1 MFKSLSLK
9 EIPLLSSLP
18 STFYQSPLSSSQQ
31 NFLKEPVYTQ
41 FIHISP
47 PILSHHTTKCL
58 SPRAPIIFMLLNPT
72 CFSSPVLL
80 DTGSAHCW
88 LSTQLLFLHSSFTA
102 KPQFYSGFYFLLKCF
117 REGWPQLQ
125 GQTASGLGS
134 LAFPWW
140 LALVAGMHMNQTG
153 SDRKELWLGRENTPP
168 PPFTLVPLLCKRMC
182 FFNALI

>member
-1 MFKSLSLK
+1 MFKSLIKRNTSTQ
-9 EIPLLSSLP
+9 LLTFHFLPVSSLLFTAKLLERA
-18 STFYQSPLSSSQQ
+18 SLYS
-31 NFLKEPVYTQ
+31 VYPHFTS
-41 FIHISP
+41 H

-58 SPRAPIIFMLLNPT
+58 SPRAPFIFMLLNLT
-72 CFSSPVLL
+72 CFSSPILL
-80 DTGSAHCW
+80 DIGSAHCW

-140 LALVAGMHMNQTG
+140 LALVEGVHMNQTG
-153 SDRKELWLGRENTPP
+153 SDRKELWLGRENTTP
-168 PPFTLVPLLCKRMC
+168 PPFTLVPLYVRECVSLMH
-182 FFNALI
+182 